1 MFWLYIALPFTI
13 ILFSGISCY
22 TIAFLIY
29 QKRYWN
35 IKKHFGITPVFFKK
49 ENKVIYCSFYIF
61 ALLNTFA
68 FIGFIFIYQF
78 YESDYI
84 YYLITILVIYIFS
97 IIVLIISYIKFNN
110 NYTKN
115 IIYTKDEEVDSLI
128 TNNLELA
135 KEYDLI
141 LIDKYLDI
149 IQNNIVK
156 KMLVLAQ
163 NNYLKKINRGLNNQ
177 ELIKLYLYYIRNNA
191 FVLNQM
197 TKTEVHKN
205 YNIINYMDEIK
216 KWCFKTSDIM
226 YILIQKSKI
235 IKIWKNKVYTKNV

>member
-1 MFWLYIALPFTI
+1 MFWLYIALPSTTS
-13 ILFSGISCY
+13 LFSGVWCY
-22 TIAFLIY
+22 IIAFLIY
-29 QKRYWN
+29 QRKYWN

-49 ENKVIYCSFYIF
+49 ENKVVYCSFYIF
-61 ALLNTFA
+61 ALLNTLG

-84 YYLITILVIYIFS
+84 YYLITILVIYISS
-97 IIVLIISYIKFNN
+97 IIVLIILYIKFNK

-115 IIYTKDEEVDSLI
+115 IIYTKDQEIDSLI

-141 LIDKYLDI
+141 SIDKYLDI
-149 IQNNIVK
+149 IQNKIVK
-156 KMLVLAQ
+156 KMLVLVQ
-163 NNYLKKINRGLNNQ
+163 NNYLKKINGDLNNQ

-191 FVLNQM
+191 YVLDQM

-216 KWCFKTSDIM
+216 KMMLQNFWYNVYNS
-226 YILIQKSKI
+226 SK
-235 IKIWKNKVYTKNV
+235 KQDN